1 MGRTARTRSTCTS
14 PWQRDGF
21 LSSVYRALREAI
33 TSRKRDTSVLL
44 MLTITSAA
52 IVAPSVVG
60 AREPRIVSVS
70 VSGNTHIPSD
80 QILASLHTAAGQ
92 PFNPDV
98 LRDDLKAVYASGY
111 FSDQVAPTI
120 RHRPDGIAI
129 TFNVIENPVITKIVF
144 RGDTAVAPDALAALM
159 DSAVGQVLNTNT
171 FRQDVIKI
179 NSYYDKNG
187 YAGQVPSHVV
197 DVNIDQKTGV
207 LTLQILEGL
216 RVRHVLISPN
226 SDPVLPGSVIASALS
241 VKQGDVYSDASREKD
256 QEAVKELYQRH
267 DLQLGDFSSSIVPG
281 SVDTKTETADVQYTV
296 TAARVAAVQITGNI
310 KTRDYVVRRV
320 LRLHAGDL
328 VTQSGLRRDYER
340 ISNLG
345 FFDHVDLVPKPG
357 PNPARPQDVVL
368 DWTVKEARTGTAT
381 IGAGY
386 SGGLTGQGL
395 TGNLGYSES
404 NVNGTGNTGGIRF
417 ERGSQV
423 SDIELNG
430 SVPYLGNSPKA
441 QKYSLAGSIYF
452 DTQTNYYPVYSVSGS
467 QCTIAQPCV
476 STGSPSNS
484 IIPGIPSA
492 VSNGPATTPV
502 QLIPNGNQIGGI
514 VSTYNS
520 RNNGVSATL
529 GRRLSD
535 YVTASV
541 GTNVSRISSNASV
554 PLPYYFPSTNG
565 AISTSTS
572 GALALGVSAPSIA
585 AIGAGGYNLRSITLG
600 LASDTRDDVFNPRR
614 GYRAQLSDEVSAPA
628 LGSDFEYSLL
638 TLDTAKFYPIGK
650 LDTFG
655 VHALVGK
662 STGAIPAN
670 KLFTFSDQQLRG
682 YNDVF
687 YGTDVILL
695 QSELR
700 VPLTSDKHFSLATFA
715 ETGATRIRGA
725 ATGVDSSGY
734 LVDYGNYTWHGDA
747 GFGLRFDLPQLGF
760 RSIRLDF
767 ARGNRGTHT
776 SFGIGQSF

>member
-1 MGRTARTRSTCTS
+1 M
-14 PWQRDGF
+14 
-21 LSSVYRALREAI
+21 LAI
-33 TSRKRDTSVLL
+33 TT
-44 MLTITSAA
+44 AA
-52 IVAPSVVG
+52 FVAPSLVG
-60 AREPRIVSVS
+60 AREPRVVSVS
-70 VSGNTHIPSD
+70 VAGNTHIPSD
-80 QILASLHTAAGQ
+80 QILSSLHTAPGQ
-92 PFNPDV
+92 PFKITA
-98 LRDDLKAVYASGY
+98 LHDDLKTIYASG
-111 FSDQVAPTI
+111 FFGDQVLPTI
-120 RHRPDGIAI
+120 RHRPDGVAI
-129 TFNVIENPVITKIVF
+129 TFNVVENPVITKIVF
-144 RGDTAVAPDALAALM
+144 RGDTAVPPATLTALM
-159 DSAVGQVLNTNT
+159 DSAVDQVLNTNT

-179 NSYYDKNG
+179 NAYYDKVG

-197 DVNIDQKTGV
+197 DVNIDQKTGI

-216 RVRHVLISPN
+216 RVRHVSISPN
-226 SDPVLPGSVIASALS
+226 SDPVLPPGLIAQALS
-241 VKQGDVYSDASREKD
+241 VKQGDVYSDASRQKD
-256 QEAVKELYQRH
+256 QEAVKALYQEH

-281 SVDTKTETADVQYTV
+281 SIDTKTESADVQYTV

-310 KTRDYVVRRV
+310 KTRDYVIRRV

-340 ISNLG
+340 INNLG

-357 PNPARPQDVVL
+357 PDPTRPQDVVL

-386 SGGLTGQGL
+386 SGGLTGQGF
-395 TGNLGYSES
+395 TGNLGYTES
-404 NVNGTGNTGGIRF
+404 NVNGTGNTGGVRF

-423 SDIELNG
+423 SDVEINA

-441 QKYSLAGSIYF
+441 QKYSLAGSIFF
-452 DTQTNYYPVYSVSGS
+452 DTQTNYYPVYQVSGAT
-467 QCTIAQPCV
+467 CTTINPC
-476 STGSPSNS
+476 TGSGAPVPTYYGGTSAN
-484 IIPGIPSA
+484 IPAGSP
-492 VSNGPATTPV
+492 TTAV
-502 QLIPNGNQIGGI
+502 QLIPNSSQIGG
-514 VSTYNS
+514 VVATYNS
-520 RNNGVSATL
+520 RNDGVSATL

-541 GTNVSRISSNASV
+541 GTNISRIASNASV

-600 LASDTRDDVFNPRR
+600 VASDTRDDVFNPRH
-614 GYRAQLSDEVSAPA
+614 GYRAQLSDELSSPS
-628 LGSDFEYSLL
+628 LSSDFSYSLF
-638 TLDTAKFYPIGK
+638 TADVAKFFPIGK
-650 LDTFG
+650 RDTLG
-655 VHALVGK
+655 LHTLIGK

-670 KLFTFSDQQLRG
+670 KLYTFSDQQLRG

-700 VPLTSDKHFSLATFA
+700 IPLTADKHFSLATFA

-725 ATGVDSSGY
+725 STGVDSSGY
-734 LVDYGNYTWHGDA
+734 VVDYGNYTWHGDA
-747 GFGLRFDLPQLGF
+747 GVGLRFDLPQLGF